1 MDSSN
6 SEYHPSFTCKLT
18 KHEFMVENPVVTGDI
33 DFHFSFHVEFS
44 DWIFRQDSEMP
55 QFVRQL
61 SHPVINH
68 VVRVRRGNLFSE
80 KTKRSVEEE
89 LKDRFRVEEVDRIR
103 GLVDYAWGE
112 ANKIVMSNLSCFSR
126 LNLEIDVLLEH
137 RVVFLE
143 EVISSSVRLIPAAD
157 SSIEGLK
164 TVDVVEDRSRRNI
177 LFTGCCSICLED
189 FSGGGDCEEELLLLS
204 MPCSHIFHG
213 DCIKTWL
220 RTSHYCPLCRFEMP
234 TSSI

>member
-1 MDSSN
+1 MDSN
-6 SEYHPSFTCKLT
+6 SEYHPLFTCELT
-18 KHEFMVENPVVTGDI
+18 KSEFMVENPVVTGDI

-44 DWIFRQDSEMP
+44 DWIFRQDSELP
-55 QFVRQL
+55 QFLRQVH

-80 KTKRSVEEE
+80 KTKRSVVEE
-89 LKDRFRVEEVDRIR
+89 LKERFVVEEVDRVR
-103 GLVDYAWGE
+103 GLVDYAWE
-112 ANKIVMSNLSCFSR
+112 KANKIVMSNLSCFSL
-126 LNLEIDVLLEH
+126 LNLEIDVFLEH
-137 RVVFLE
+137 RIVFLE
-143 EVISSSVRLIPAAD
+143 EGNSIRMIPAAD

-164 TVDVVEDRSRRNI
+164 TVD
-177 LFTGCCSICLED
+177 LLGLLED
-189 FSGGGDCEEELLLLS
+189 LSGGGGEEVVLLS

-220 RTSHYCPLCRFEMP
+220 RSSHYCPLCRFEMP